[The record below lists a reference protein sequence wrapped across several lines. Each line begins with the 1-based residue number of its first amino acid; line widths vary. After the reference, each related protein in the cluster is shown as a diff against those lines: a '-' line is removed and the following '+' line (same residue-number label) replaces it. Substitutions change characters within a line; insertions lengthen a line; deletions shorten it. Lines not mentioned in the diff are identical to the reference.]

1 MSVIHIVQIQKK
13 VKYLFESKID
23 KSDIKGND
31 SERDIK
37 ITTRCLAAYAIYIST
52 NCSVEDAA
60 SSVVDGSDDNGI
72 DAIYYSQ
79 LSHQM
84 ILVQSKFSKDGNG
97 EPSSG
102 DVAKY
107 INGIRD
113 LINLRFGRFNKK
125 VKEKECLIEQ
135 ALSSYE
141 THYTII
147 LIDTFMSANLAI
159 HSKRLIDDLLNL
171 NSATLL

>member
-60 SSVVDGSDDNGI
+60 SSVCRW
-72 DAIYYSQ
+72 
-79 LSHQM
+79 
-84 ILVQSKFSKDGNG
+84 F
-97 EPSSG
+97 
-102 DVAKY
+102 
-107 INGIRD
+107 
-113 LINLRFGRFNKK
+113 
-125 VKEKECLIEQ
+125 
-135 ALSSYE
+135 
-141 THYTII
+141 
-147 LIDTFMSANLAI
+147 
-159 HSKRLIDDLLNL
+159 
-171 NSATLL
+171 